1 MFFTVAIALMGTGYR
16 LRKAGAE
23 GNHSSPVDFITDR
36 YQSQILRYTVVFLQI
51 LPTLLYLAVHIIAIR
66 RAFNGVIGI
75 GPNNNLPV
83 ILITAFLLGSELIGG
98 LSSVAITDTI
108 QGIIMIAAFVFIPIA
123 LKLNF
128 GGWVELDPSTYP
140 SPEFYQT
147 PSKDSQWLFWQFS
160 LINVSFVTLP
170 HVMQRVYAARDLK
183 SLKFGYTVVSI
194 APWLIVFSVFIGTHA
209 VALLVNPD
217 GTPMRTYD
225 VYASVL
231 QILSKQGGFAE
242 FASYVGTFASIA
254 SIICSEWYPRI
265 IEHPLYIKMK
275 EVVPTQ
281 ASRRLD

>member
-23 GNHSSPVDFITDR
+23 RNHSSPVDFITDR
-36 YQSQILRYTVVFLQI
+36 YQSQILRYTIVFLQI

-160 LINVSFVTLP
+160 LINVSFLTLP

-194 APWLIVFSVFIGTHA
+194 APWLIVSLYSLEHTLLPSWLIRMGLPCEPMTYTLLSCKFYRNREDLPSLLLTWEHLHRLHRLFAVSGT
-209 VALLVNPD
+209 L
-217 GTPMRTYD
+217 
-225 VYASVL
+225 
-231 QILSKQGGFAE
+231 E
-242 FASYVGTFASIA
+242 
-254 SIICSEWYPRI
+254 
-265 IEHPLYIKMK
+265 
-275 EVVPTQ
+275 
-281 ASRRLD
+281 